1 MKYLEIRNWHEFQHY
16 KDRTPPWIKL
26 HFNLLTSHDWVMA
39 SDATKL
45 TMLICMMV
53 GSRNEGK
60 VPLDPEYIRRAANLA
75 KQPDLKP
82 LIECGFFGDA
92 SVGLADASTKAQAD
106 AIIEK
111 RREEERRGDA
121 PAPHKMP
128 FQEIPSEWTKFCSQ
142 DLGWPSGAIADTF
155 TEFQDYWQSGKG
167 KSTKRLEWAATWRNW
182 CRKQRIQGIKP
193 QPVKKAGGVVV

>member
-16 KDRTPPWIKL
+16 KNRTPPWIKL

-39 SDATKL
+39 GDSTKL
-45 TMLICMMV
+45 TMLVCMMI

-92 SVGLADASTKAQAD
+92 KILLADASAIEQAD
-106 AIIEK
+106 AIIEEK
-111 RREEERRGDA
+111 REEKKREEEKLT
-121 PAPHKMP
+121 KMP
-128 FQEIPSEWTKFCSQ
+128 FKDFPDEWRVWTISNTSLNYERMVDTWQ
-142 DLGWPSGAIADTF
+142 DFL
-155 TEFQDYWQSGKG
+155 EYWTLGKG
-167 KSTKRLEWAATWRNW
+167 KNTKRGDWFRSWKKW
-182 CRKQRIQGIKP
+182 CEKYRTDE
-193 QPVKKAGGVVV
+193 KKKSRAGEIIV